1 MNPSIIIQND
11 QGFIFKW
18 IFHGWKK
25 NSDLVFR
32 LLENAFCE
40 TPFSLVHDHYSPSHV
55 EQSPYKFS
63 ATKFVPHE
71 KHTLGGK
78 ETLLG

>member
-1 MNPSIIIQND
+1 MNPSIILYNY

-25 NSDLVFR
+25 ISDLVFT
-32 LLENAFCE
+32 LLENAFFE
-40 TPFSLVHDHYSPSHV
+40 TLFPLVYDHYSPPYV

-63 ATKFVPHE
+63 PQKLSLM
-71 KHTLGGK
+71 KIIL
-78 ETLLG
+78 